1 MIHVYQQLFKY
12 CGHGPSRRLTSRNRR
27 QEKSYGKSSGK
38 GWGKSSYDSYGGR
51 LEEVVGKTIGEN
63 VPMAASNWVNDQI
76 PWINK
81 WLGLGSWWVSLGSL
95 NFIAIW
101 GITQWPFE

>member
-51 LEEVVGKTIGEN
+51 LEEIV
-63 VPMAASNWVNDQI
+63 AASNWVQWSN
-76 PWINK
+76 PLNK
-81 WLGLGSWWVSLGSL
+81 QVVGTGNMMSKFRG
-95 NFIAIW
+95 
-101 GITQWPFE
+101 P

>member
-63 VPMAASNWVNDQI
+63 VPMAASNWVQWSN
-76 PWINK
+76 PLNK
-81 WLGLGSWWVSLGSL
+81 QVVGT
-95 NFIAIW
+95 
-101 GITQWPFE
+101 GIMMSKFRGP

>member
-51 LEEVVGKTIGEN
+51 LEEIVAASTWVQWSNPLNKQVVGT
-63 VPMAASNWVNDQI
+63 
-76 PWINK
+76 
-81 WLGLGSWWVSLGSL
+81 
-95 NFIAIW
+95 
-101 GITQWPFE
+101 GIMMSKFRGP

>member
-38 GWGKSSYDSYGGR
+38 DWGKSSYDSYGGR
-51 LEEVVGKTIGEN
+51 LEEIV
-63 VPMAASNWVNDQI
+63 AASNWVQWSN
-76 PWINK
+76 PLNK
-81 WLGLGSWWVSLGSL
+81 QVVGT
-95 NFIAIW
+95 
-101 GITQWPFE
+101 GIMMSKFRGP

>member
-51 LEEVVGKTIGEN
+51 LEEIV
-63 VPMAASNWVNDQI
+63 AASNWVQWSN
-76 PWINK
+76 PLNK
-81 WLGLGSWWVSLGSL
+81 QVVGT
-95 NFIAIW
+95 
-101 GITQWPFE
+101 GIMMSKFRGP